1 MTYLVALE
9 AAAIQ
14 AADEQRPVY
23 VVRDP
28 AGFAVEVKF
37 PAGFACVQVQPNGQT
52 REIGG
57 HVQQPIGIRAGS
69 WTGD

>member
-1 MTYLVALE
+1 MTYLAALE

-14 AADEQRPVY
+14 AADEQRRVY

-28 AGFAVEVKF
+28 AGFAVEAKF
-37 PAGFACVQVQPNGQT
+37 PAGFACVEVSPNGQT

-57 HVQQPIGIRAGS
+57 HVQQPIGIRVGA